1 VREELARRMRKR
13 VRDDLN
19 IDSGSVTLHTK
30 CPQLLKRGE
39 HCTAVPSHCNHVVY
53 DARWINTCDD
63 AQ

>member
-1 VREELARRMRKR
+1 MRKR
-13 VRDDLN
+13 VRDNLN

-30 CPQLLKRGE
+30 CLQLLKRGE